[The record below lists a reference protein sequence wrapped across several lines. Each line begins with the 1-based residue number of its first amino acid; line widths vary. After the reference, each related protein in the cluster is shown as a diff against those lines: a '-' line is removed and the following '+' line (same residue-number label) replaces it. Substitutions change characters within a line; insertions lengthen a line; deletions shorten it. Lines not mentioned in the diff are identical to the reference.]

1 MFHVKF
7 FICLLWQS
15 RHSSLPPPSLPGSR
29 TAAGNLLLY
38 TSPTPKPL
46 VTITMAQETFPIDL
60 GKLKPL
66 KLDPTVTALSE
77 DDKAT
82 LRHNIQLC
90 RDAVIFFTALAGAKG
105 LSGHSGG
112 AYDTVPEVMI
122 IRAFIAHGAPI
133 VPVFYDE
140 AGHRVATQYLLSV
153 LNGAMPAERLLH
165 YREYQSGLPGHP
177 EKMLTPGVEFSS
189 GRLGHMWAF
198 CNGVAMGNP
207 GKAVV
212 MLGSDGSQ
220 MEGDNAEAA
229 RLAVGKGLNIKVLID
244 DNNVTI
250 AGHPQEYMA
259 GYDLTRTLSGY
270 GLMTETTMG
279 EDLDALYVDLCRVF
293 NNQIPHALVIK
304 RPMAPGIVGAEGSPH
319 AHEVLK
325 AEVAIAYLEKRGGY
339 GEAIAMLKAAKPE
352 KSPLTYRGS
361 SGVGKN
367 RDDFGKLVNE
377 KLDAMDEA
385 TRVATVRVFDNDLE
399 GSCGLH
405 HIRKKYPQV
414 FVRGGIMER
423 GNFSAA
429 AGFGSSAGRQGIF
442 ATFSAFLEMCISEI
456 TMARLNFSNVLAHFS
471 HSGVD
476 EMADNTCHFG
486 INGMFADGGVKPGHG
501 EDTTRLYFP
510 ADQFQF
516 AACVKRIFD
525 DPGLRFLFSTRAAVP
540 DILGEDG
547 KPFYQGKAF
556 EPGKDDVIRKP
567 GDGGGY
573 VVAVGEAVYRAL
585 DAVIGLKEQ
594 GVDVGLVN
602 KATLNVVD
610 ESMMRTLAKAPW
622 VLVVEGW
629 NYKTGLGSR
638 FGDYLLAYGFKGRYD
653 HLGTHLEGSG
663 GLWQQMGYQG
673 MDPAGIG
680 AAIGKLAGRS

>member
-1 MFHVKF
+1 
-7 FICLLWQS
+7 
-15 RHSSLPPPSLPGSR
+15 
-29 TAAGNLLLY
+29 
-38 TSPTPKPL
+38 
-46 VTITMAQETFPIDL
+46 MAQETFPIDL

-66 KLDPTVTALSE
+66 KLDPAVTTLSE
-77 DDKAT
+77 EDKAT
-82 LRHNIQLC
+82 LRHNILLC
-90 RDAVIFFTALAGAKG
+90 RDAIIFFTALAGAKG

-112 AYDTVPEVMI
+112 AYDTVPEVTI
-122 IRAFIAHGAPI
+122 VRAFIAQGAPI

-165 YREYQSGLPGHP
+165 YREYKSGLPGHP

-198 CNGVAMGNP
+198 CNGVAMANP

-212 MLGSDGSQ
+212 LLGSDGSQ
-220 MEGDNAEAA
+220 MEGDDAEAA
-229 RLAVGKGLNIKVLID
+229 RLAAAKQLNIKMLID

-270 GLMTETTMG
+270 GLTTETTMG
-279 EDLDALYVDLCRVF
+279 EDLDALYIDLCRVF
-293 NNQIPHALVIK
+293 NNPLPHALVIK
-304 RPMAPGIVGAEGSPH
+304 RPMAPGIIGAEGSPH

-325 AEVAIAYLEKRGGY
+325 PEVAIGYLEKRGGY
-339 GEAIAMLKAAKPE
+339 AEAIAMLKAAKPE

-367 RDDFGKLVNE
+367 RDDFGKLINE
-377 KLDAMDEA
+377 ILDGMDEA
-385 TRVATVRVFDNDLE
+385 ERVATVRVFDNDLE

-429 AGFGSSAGRQGIF
+429 AGFGSSQGKQGIY

-510 ADQFQF
+510 ADQYQF
-516 AACVKRIFD
+516 AACVKRIFN
-525 DPGLRFLFSTRAAVP
+525 DPGLRFLFSTRAPVP
-540 DILGEDG
+540 DILDEGG

-556 EPGKDDVIRKP
+556 EPGKDDLLRKP
-567 GDGGGY
+567 KDGGGY

-585 DAVIGLKEQ
+585 DAVIGLKEK
-594 GVDVGLVN
+594 GVEAGLVN

-629 NYKTGLGSR
+629 NVKTGLGSR
-638 FGDYLLAYGFKGRYD
+638 FGGYLLNYGFKGRYH

-673 MDPAGIG
+673 MDSAGIG
-680 AAIGKLAGRS
+680 AAIEKLRGGG

>member
-1 MFHVKF
+1 
-7 FICLLWQS
+7 
-15 RHSSLPPPSLPGSR
+15 
-29 TAAGNLLLY
+29 
-38 TSPTPKPL
+38 
-46 VTITMAQETFPIDL
+46 MAQTDFPIDL

-66 KLDPTVTALSE
+66 KLDPAVTSLS
-77 DDKAT
+77 DDAKAA

-90 RDAVIFFTALAGAKG
+90 RDAIVFFTALAGARG

-112 AYDTVPEVMI
+112 AYDTVPEVLI
-122 IRAFIAHGAPI
+122 VRAFIDHGAPI

-165 YREYQSGLPGHP
+165 YREYESGLPGHP
-177 EKMLTPGVEFSS
+177 EKLLTPGVEFSS

-198 CNGVAMGNP
+198 CNGVAMANP
-207 GKAVV
+207 GKAVIL
-212 MLGSDGSQ
+212 LGSDGSQ

-229 RLAVGKGLNIKVLID
+229 RLAVGKGLNVKVLID

-259 GYDLTRTLSGY
+259 GFDLTRTLAGY
-270 GLMTETTMG
+270 GLTTETTMG
-279 EDLDALYVDLCRVF
+279 EDLDALYIDLCRVF
-293 NNQIPHALVIK
+293 NNANPHALVIK
-304 RPMAPGIVGAEGSPH
+304 RPMAPGIAGAEGSPH

-325 AEVAIAYLEKRGGY
+325 VETAVNYLEQRGGY
-339 GEAIAMLKAAKPE
+339 DAAIAMLKAAKTD

-377 KLDAMDEA
+377 ILDGMDEKK
-385 TRVATVRVFDNDLE
+385 RVASVRVFDNDLE

-405 HIRKKYPQV
+405 HIRKKHPEV

-429 AGFGSSAGRQGIF
+429 AGFGSSEGKQGIF
-442 ATFSAFLEMCISEI
+442 ATFSAFLEMSISEI
-456 TMARLNFSNVLAHFS
+456 TMARLNFSNVLSHYS

-476 EMADNTCHFG
+476 DMADNTCHFG
-486 INGMFADGGVKPGHG
+486 INGMFADGGVKPGHSD
-501 EDTTRLYFP
+501 DTTRLYFP
-510 ADQFQF
+510 ADQHQF
-516 AACVKRIFD
+516 ASCVKRIFN

-540 DILGEDG
+540 DLLGEDG

-556 EPGKDDVIRKP
+556 EPGKDDLIRKP
-567 GDGGGY
+567 KNGGGY
-573 VVAVGEAVYRAL
+573 VVAVGETVYRAL
-585 DAVIGLKEQ
+585 DAIIGLQEK
-594 GVDVGLVN
+594 GVDAGLVN

-610 ESMMRTLAKAPW
+610 ASMMQTLAKAPW

-629 NYKTGLGSR
+629 NVKTGLGSR
-638 FGDYLLAYGFKGRYD
+638 FGSYLLQYGFKGKYD

-673 MDPAGIG
+673 LDPAGIS
-680 AAIGKLAGRS
+680 AAITRLSAAR

>member
-1 MFHVKF
+1 M
-7 FICLLWQS
+7 
-15 RHSSLPPPSLPGSR
+15 
-29 TAAGNLLLY
+29 N
-38 TSPTPKPL
+38 
-46 VTITMAQETFPIDL
+46 QETFPIDL
-60 GKLKPL
+60 TRLQAL
-66 KLDPTVTALSE
+66 KLDPAVSSLTDEQRAS
-77 DDKAT
+77 

-90 RDAVIFFTALAGAKG
+90 RDAIVFFTALAGAKG
-105 LSGHSGG
+105 LSGHTGG

-122 IRAFIAHGAPI
+122 VRAFIANGAPI
-133 VPVFYDE
+133 VPIFYDE

-165 YREYQSGLPGHP
+165 YREYDSGLPGHP

-189 GRLGHMWAF
+189 GRLGHLWAF
-198 CNGVAMGNP
+198 CNGVAMANP
-207 GKAVV
+207 GKSVV

-229 RLAVGKGLNIKVLID
+229 RLSVGKQINIKVLID

-259 GYDLTRTLSGY
+259 GYDLTRTFSGY
-270 GLMTETTMG
+270 GLTTETTMG
-279 EDLDALYVDLCRVF
+279 EDLDALYVDLCRAF
-293 NNQIPHALVIK
+293 RDPNPHALVIK
-304 RPMAPGIVGAEGSPH
+304 RPMAPGIEGAQGSPH

-325 AEVAIAYLEKRGGY
+325 TDLAVKYLQTRGGY
-339 GEAIAMLKAAKPE
+339 DKAVEMLQAAKPE
-352 KSPLTYRGS
+352 KNPLTFRGS
-361 SGVGKN
+361 SGVGRN

-377 KLDAMDEA
+377 MLDGIDESK
-385 TRVATVRVFDNDLE
+385 RVATVRVFDNDLE

-405 HIRKKYPQV
+405 HIRKKHPEV

-429 AGFGSSAGRQGIF
+429 AGFGASEGRQGIF

-476 EMADNTCHFG
+476 DMADNTCHFG
-486 INGMFADGGVKPGHG
+486 INGMFADGGVRPGHS

-510 ADQFQF
+510 ADQHQF
-516 AACVKRIFD
+516 AACVRRIFH
-525 DPGLRFLFSTRAAVP
+525 DPGLRFLFSTRSTVP
-540 DILGEDG
+540 DLLTEDG

-556 EPGKDDVIRKP
+556 EPGKDDVIRPAKA
-567 GDGGGY
+567 GGGY
-573 VVAVGEAVYRAL
+573 VVAVGETVYRAL
-585 DAVIGLKEQ
+585 DAVIGLRDQ
-594 GVDVGLVN
+594 GIDVGLVN

-610 ESMMRTLAKAPW
+610 QSMMQMLAKAPF

-629 NYKTGLGSR
+629 NVKTGLGSR
-638 FGDYLLAYGFKGRYD
+638 FGSLLLQQGFKGRYD

-673 MDPAGIG
+673 LDSAGIA
-680 AAIGKLAGRS
+680 AAIQKLNRS